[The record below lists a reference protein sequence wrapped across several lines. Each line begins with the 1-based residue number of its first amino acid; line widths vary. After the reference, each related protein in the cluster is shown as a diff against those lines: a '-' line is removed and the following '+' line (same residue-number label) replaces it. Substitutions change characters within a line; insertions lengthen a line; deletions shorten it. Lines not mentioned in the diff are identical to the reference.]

1 MSNAISKM
9 IVAAAVAA
17 TVSILAESLRSS
29 LLPRADN
36 H

>member
-1 MSNAISKM
+1 MSNTISKM
-9 IVAAAVAA
+9 IVAAAVTA
-17 TVSILAESLRSS
+17 TVSSS